1 MASTDET
8 SFLTNNLEVKTVSV
22 RATLLPLLQQ
32 IQLLEYVAI
41 NHKWD
46 EKDLKKIVEYYY
58 ITKEFCLT
66 LLRDD
71 NSNDDCDL
79 EAYRKELEHALIDYK
94 ISFKN
99 FQEDN
104 DAHLTLFLEMACQ
117 CKQALYDVLRARDC
131 MEVEAIHRSVDDCMF
146 TLIDLGAAADIH
158 TASPIFKC
166 LLILFRTVRDTG
178 TPANA
183 QESKRYIFKRMCVM
197 FKDLQKVLATP
208 SPTMSEELDG
218 YGSQFVHKM
227 DCVLQLL
234 VPLYNGEIEANLPS
248 VCIFVKNIV
257 DEVLAHAMSI
267 AQVSF
272 PCDLEHVSNCC
283 LKVLKCYDAL
293 KAECEAKEVNMNST
307 KLSAHTLGDSLE
319 ALERE
324 VNTSV
329 LRLVLEVFSDPYA
342 PLKQLMQECSSPLIP
357 VDQRDGMDLEPM
369 IRSFDLQMDR
379 IMQIAL
385 FAMACSGKAQLVLAV
400 RSCQAS
406 LESLEL
412 ELVPTLKA
420 FYLKPDASS
429 LKAHLKLLCAH
440 WQSEVSALHNLV
452 DSIVDPAAFCSVTV
466 EIITDHV
473 QHIKKNISYSDKI
486 FLKEH
491 SNALIKKAAKLEQL
505 LNVTVHEM
513 KPLSVQLKLPATMRK
528 LKLAR
533 TECMSVVKVVLC
545 ERAHNDNLNAR
556 IDLLRR
562 FELLLTAIKRL
573 QHVLVQLMNTSEAAN
588 SPNRTDGGEDLPK
601 AETIRSVWIPEV
613 NQSQEDNIK
622 DNVKNQQVAILC
634 DETTDR
640 KGQCVFVILLKTLHA
655 DSKQSLFVGAVKVL
669 QDASATECL
678 RALVDTITKYEIPY
692 ENVVCVVTD
701 GPSCDFPASV
711 RDLPV
716 DQGSEAKSLKTKSY
730 VLQRSLVGEGDS
742 SMMVRKEDLDR
753 LTPFRQRAL
762 RINAEQRSVLYR
774 TPDHGSIR
782 PVNWFMLNTVSRQ
795 QRLFSRHSNRFSLN
809 PMYPDWDQNSIV
821 NDSLH
826 LDVTNIL
833 EQLTSLSY
841 TFSAAEVKQP
851 QNGMELKHASVSKDK
866 FAIMENA
873 NALKTHFDHSMCD
886 KSDNENKSSKRFGS
900 TDDLIDGDIDN
911 DNDLSRATK
920 YAKGDNA
927 TLTSLSN
934 GVELVKDNLAMISQH
949 PDSARFGKGSNTK
962 VTTPLFDGVTLTSL
976 LSDCMEDG
984 NSNNLSV
991 PLSSGA
997 GCENVDSVT
1006 VITALSRSLEEDNID
1021 EQSCNTLSCFAS
1033 VSSITSHEVETPQ
1046 RLIDLE
1052 LLNEKIR
1059 KLERKGVHVTPI
1071 N

>member
-183 QESKRYIFKRMCVM
+183 QVRGILVAFKHVSFPHIESKRYIFKRMCVM

-293 KAECEAKEVNMNST
+293 KAECEAKEVNMNNT

-452 DSIVDPAAFCSVTV
+452 DSIVDPAAFCS
-466 EIITDHV
+466 
-473 QHIKKNISYSDKI
+473 
-486 FLKEH
+486 EH
-491 SNALIKKAAKLEQL
+491 SNASIKKAAKLEQL

-588 SPNRTDGGEDLPK
+588 SPNRTD
-601 AETIRSVWIPEV
+601 
-613 NQSQEDNIK
+613 
-622 DNVKNQQVAILC
+622 
-634 DETTDR
+634 
-640 KGQCVFVILLKTLHA
+640 
-655 DSKQSLFVGAVKVL
+655 VKVL

-900 TDDLIDGDIDN
+900 TDDLIDSDIDN

-949 PDSARFGKGSNTK
+949 PDSARFSKGSNTK

>member
-1 MASTDET
+1 
-8 SFLTNNLEVKTVSV
+8 
-22 RATLLPLLQQ
+22 
-32 IQLLEYVAI
+32 
-41 NHKWD
+41 
-46 EKDLKKIVEYYY
+46 
-58 ITKEFCLT
+58 
-66 LLRDD
+66 
-71 NSNDDCDL
+71 
-79 EAYRKELEHALIDYK
+79 
-94 ISFKN
+94 
-99 FQEDN
+99 
-104 DAHLTLFLEMACQ
+104 
-117 CKQALYDVLRARDC
+117 
-131 MEVEAIHRSVDDCMF
+131 
-146 TLIDLGAAADIH
+146 
-158 TASPIFKC
+158 
-166 LLILFRTVRDTG
+166 
-178 TPANA
+178 
-183 QESKRYIFKRMCVM
+183 MCVM

-293 KAECEAKEVNMNST
+293 KAECEAKEVNMNNT

-491 SNALIKKAAKLEQL
+491 SNASIKKAAKLEQL

-573 QHVLVQLMNTSEAAN
+573 QHVLVQLMNTSEAAD
-588 SPNRTDGGEDLPK
+588 SPNR
-601 AETIRSVWIPEV
+601 
-613 NQSQEDNIK
+613 
-622 DNVKNQQVAILC
+622 
-634 DETTDR
+634 
-640 KGQCVFVILLKTLHA
+640 
-655 DSKQSLFVGAVKVL
+655 
-669 QDASATECL
+669 
-678 RALVDTITKYEIPY
+678 
-692 ENVVCVVTD
+692 TD

-730 VLQRSLVGEGDS
+730 VLQRSLVGEVDS
-742 SMMVRKEDLDR
+742 SMMVRKEGLDR

-873 NALKTHFDHSMCD
+873 NALKTHLDHSMCD

-900 TDDLIDGDIDN
+900 TDDLIDSDIDN

-927 TLTSLSN
+927 TITSLSN
-934 GVELVKDNLAMISQH
+934 GVELVKDNLSMISQH

-991 PLSSGA
+991 PLPSGA
-997 GCENVDSVT
+997 GCGNVDSVT
-1006 VITALSRSLEEDNID
+1006 VITALSRSLEEDSID

>member
-1 MASTDET
+1 M
-8 SFLTNNLEVKTVSV
+8 
-22 RATLLPLLQQ
+22 
-32 IQLLEYVAI
+32 
-41 NHKWD
+41 
-46 EKDLKKIVEYYY
+46 
-58 ITKEFCLT
+58 KE
-66 LLRDD
+66 
-71 NSNDDCDL
+71 
-79 EAYRKELEHALIDYK
+79 
-94 ISFKN
+94 
-99 FQEDN
+99 
-104 DAHLTLFLEMACQ
+104 
-117 CKQALYDVLRARDC
+117 
-131 MEVEAIHRSVDDCMF
+131 
-146 TLIDLGAAADIH
+146 
-158 TASPIFKC
+158 
-166 LLILFRTVRDTG
+166 
-178 TPANA
+178 
-183 QESKRYIFKRMCVM
+183 
-197 FKDLQKVLATP
+197 
-208 SPTMSEELDG
+208 
-218 YGSQFVHKM
+218 
-227 DCVLQLL
+227 
-234 VPLYNGEIEANLPS
+234 
-248 VCIFVKNIV
+248 
-257 DEVLAHAMSI
+257 
-267 AQVSF
+267 
-272 PCDLEHVSNCC
+272 
-283 LKVLKCYDAL
+283 VLKCYDAL
-293 KAECEAKEVNMNST
+293 KAECEAKEVNMNNT

-491 SNALIKKAAKLEQL
+491 SNASIKKAAKLEQL

-588 SPNRTDGGEDLPK
+588 SPNQTD
-601 AETIRSVWIPEV
+601 
-613 NQSQEDNIK
+613 
-622 DNVKNQQVAILC
+622 
-634 DETTDR
+634 
-640 KGQCVFVILLKTLHA
+640 
-655 DSKQSLFVGAVKVL
+655 VKVL
-669 QDASATECL
+669 QDASSRECL
-678 RALVDTITKYEIPY
+678 RALVDTIAKYEIPY

-851 QNGMELKHASVSKDK
+851 QNGMELKHASVPKDK

-900 TDDLIDGDIDN
+900 TDNLIDSDIDN

-1006 VITALSRSLEEDNID
+1006 VITALSRSLEEDSID